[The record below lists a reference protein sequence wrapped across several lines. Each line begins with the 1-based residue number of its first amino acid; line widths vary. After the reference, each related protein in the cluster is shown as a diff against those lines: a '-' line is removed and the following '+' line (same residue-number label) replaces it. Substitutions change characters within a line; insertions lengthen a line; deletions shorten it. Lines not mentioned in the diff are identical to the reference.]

1 MKRLFLTLAIA
12 AIGFT
17 GSYAQDAPKDKM
29 TPAQK
34 AEKSTAKLQ
43 KELSLSADQKKKIY
57 AIELDKAT
65 KGEEWHKKNKDAKK
79 AQKAQH
85 DAVKKST
92 DDQINKVL
100 TPDQQKKLSTIHTE
114 KKEKKDKKEK
124 NKSKP
129 SKKA

>member
-1 MKRLFLTLAIA
+1 MKRLLLTLAIA

-17 GSYAQDAPKDKM
+17 GSYAQDTPKDKM

-57 AIELDKAT
+57 AIALDKAN
-65 KGEEWHKKNKDAKK
+65 KSEEWHKKNKDAKK

-85 DAVKKST
+85 DALKKST
-92 DDQINKVL
+92 DDQISKVL
-100 TPDQQKKLSTIHTE
+100 TVEQQKKLNAIHAE
-114 KKEKKDKKEK
+114 KKEKKDRKK
-124 NKSKP
+124 NKD
-129 SKKA
+129 